1 MPQPSEPI
9 DKKRK
14 DVEIHVDL
22 QSPKRGGEKL
32 KENEASD
39 AKLPHERDQSVD
51 MTGGTPS
58 REVQQAHRDV
68 SRGLQDTSRAQETDR
83 AYKKLKR

>member
-1 MPQPSEPI
+1 MPKPSSTHI
-9 DKKRK
+9 DL
-14 DVEIHVDL
+14 E
-22 QSPKRGGEKL
+22 SPKRGGEKL
-32 KENEASD
+32 KEKTPDEASD

-58 REVQQAHRDV
+58 RQVQQAHRDV

-83 AYKKLKR
+83 AYRKLKR